1 MFKSL
6 RRPKEFYRSFFALAL
21 PIMLQNLISSSLG
34 LVDTFMVGTLGQNEL
49 GGLSLANTPFFVA
62 MLFVFGLQS
71 GGAVL
76 MSQYWGKR
84 DVATINRVIGLSIMF
99 AVGLSFVFATAVFL
113 FPRAIMGLTTNNPA
127 LLDVAARYGK
137 VVAYSY
143 VLNAFTSLY
152 IGARRSCESPK
163 LGTVVVML
171 GMGSN
176 VIFNYIFIFG
186 KLGLPAMGVEGA
198 ALGTLAARMVETVTV
213 LGYIIVTQHSPK
225 QVLKLM
231 PSKMIRP
238 GMTILKD
245 FLRYSS
251 PVMLNE
257 TLWGLGTSLYAVIY
271 GHMAASSDITAAYS
285 LSRNVEQIVTIAVFA
300 VSNAT
305 AVLVGK
311 SVGAGDSKEEVQS
324 LGMTFTVMSFIV
336 GFVSGLLIIVAL
348 FTVVRPFLFPA
359 FKLEPGAMR
368 AATIMLLCQG
378 FATMFFRSF
387 NSTLVVG
394 ILRGGGDVSFGL
406 LVDVGAMWLISL
418 PLAAIGGLVLHLD
431 ILWVYLFVLS
441 EEPVKTI
448 LGLWRF
454 KSRKWIR
461 NVTRESVA

>member
-6 RRPKEFYRSFFALAL
+6 RRPREFYGSFFALVV
-21 PIMLQNLISSSLG
+21 PMMLQNLISSSLG

-84 DVATINRVIGLSIMF
+84 DVATINRVIGLSTMF
-99 AVGLSFVFATAVFL
+99 AVGASFIFATAVFI
-113 FPRAIMGLTTNNPA
+113 FPEAIMGLTTNNPE
-127 LLDVAARYGK
+127 LLDVAVRYGRI
-137 VVAYSY
+137 VAYSY
-143 VLNAFTSLY
+143 VLNCFTTIYL
-152 IGARRSCESPK
+152 GARRSCESPK
-163 LGTVVVML
+163 LGTTIVMI

-198 ALGTLAARMVETVTV
+198 ALGTLAARIVEFIVV
-213 LGYIIVTQHSPK
+213 IIYIIATQRSEK
-225 QVLKLM
+225 QILKLM

-238 GMTILKD
+238 GRIILKD
-245 FLRYSS
+245 FLRYAS

-257 TLWGLGTSLYAVIY
+257 TIWGLGSSMFAIIF
-271 GHMAASSDITAAYS
+271 GHMVDSSDITAAYS
-285 LSRNVEQIVTIAVFA
+285 LSRNIEQIITIAVFA

-311 SVGAGDSKEEVQS
+311 SVGAGDSKDEVQS
-324 LGMTFTVMSFIV
+324 LGKTFVVISMLI
-336 GFVSGLLIIVAL
+336 GLASGLLIILLL

-359 FKLEPGAMR
+359 FELTEGAVR
-368 AATIMLLCQG
+368 DATIMLLLQG
-378 FATMFFRSF
+378 LIMSFRSY
-387 NSTLVVG
+387 NSTLIVG
-394 ILRGGGDVSFGL
+394 ILRGGGDVNYGL
-406 LVDVGAMWLISL
+406 LVDTGAMWLIAI
-418 PLAAIGGLVLHLD
+418 PLTALTGLVLNLD
-431 ILWVYLFVLS
+431 FLWVYMCVLS
-441 EEPVKTI
+441 EEPLKFL
-448 LGLWRF
+448 LGVVRF
-454 KSRKWIR
+454 NSRKWIR

>member
-6 RRPKEFYRSFFALAL
+6 RRPRAFYASFFALAV
-21 PIMLQNLISSSLG
+21 PMMLQNLISSSLG

-84 DVATINRVIGLSIMF
+84 DIATINRVIGLSIMF
-99 AVGLSFVFATAVFL
+99 AVGISFVFATVVFL
-113 FPRAIMGLTTNNPA
+113 FPRQVMSITTNNPD

-137 VVAYSY
+137 IVAYSY

-163 LGTVVVML
+163 LGTIIVIL
-171 GMGSN
+171 GMSSN
-176 VIFNYIFIFG
+176 VVFNYIFIFG
-186 KLGLPAMGVEGA
+186 KLGFEPMGVEGA
-198 ALGTLAARMVETVTV
+198 ALGTLAARAVEFVTV
-213 LGYIIVTQHSPK
+213 IIYIAVTQRSPK
-225 QVLKLM
+225 QTLKLM

-238 GMTILKD
+238 GATILKD

-257 TLWGLGTSLYAVIY
+257 TLWGLGTSLYAIIY
-271 GHMAASSDITAAYS
+271 GHMAASSDIMAAYS

-324 LGMTFTVMSFIV
+324 LGTTFAVMSFVV
-336 GFVSGLLIIVAL
+336 GFVSGALVIIVLFAL
-348 FTVVRPFLFPA
+348 VKPFLYPA
-359 FKLEPGAMR
+359 FSLEPGAMR
-368 AATIMLLCQG
+368 AATIMLIAQG
-378 FATMFFRSF
+378 VNMMFFRSF
-387 NSTLVVG
+387 NTTSVVG
-394 ILRGGGDVSFGL
+394 ILRGGGDVNFGL

-418 PLAAIGGLVLHLD
+418 PLAAIGGLVLQLD
-431 ILWVYLFVLS
+431 ILWVYLLVLV
-441 EEPVKTI
+441 EDPIKTA
-448 LGLWRF
+448 LGLYRLR
-454 KSRKWIR
+454 SGKWIR
-461 NVTRESVA
+461 NVTREVVD